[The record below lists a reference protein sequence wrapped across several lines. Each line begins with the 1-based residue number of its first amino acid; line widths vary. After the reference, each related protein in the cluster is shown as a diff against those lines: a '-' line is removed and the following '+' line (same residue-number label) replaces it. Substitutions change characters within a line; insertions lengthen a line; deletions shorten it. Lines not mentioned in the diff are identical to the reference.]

1 MQPAATVAV
10 KLLVL
15 LPVVKHSYHN
25 MALNHFFKF
34 VFLLSCCTSVNTIC
48 KCNSVSR
55 FVSTSVRNEWHSGT
69 RCTEHTELHSNSPFQ
84 TRCVLNHRGF
94 CCFFYEGGL
103 RSSHGCV
110 RLRPKQSSIHFQWK
124 SYFRYTALFIFPHR
138 GSGQLCAEDI
148 YFLCFMTESVSNIK
162 NNWT

>member
-1 MQPAATVAV
+1 MQPAVTV

-15 LPVVKHSYHN
+15 LAVVKHSYHN
-25 MALNHFFKF
+25 MELNHFFKF

-94 CCFFYEGGL
+94 CCFFFMRVGWGVAMDASISGL
-103 RSSHGCV
+103 NSQASTSSGKVISDTLHCSFSHI
-110 RLRPKQSSIHFQWK
+110 RAPDSCALR
-124 SYFRYTALFIFPHR
+124 TFIFCVLWRKVWATSKTTGH
-138 GSGQLCAEDI
+138 
-148 YFLCFMTESVSNIK
+148 K
-162 NNWT
+162 